1 MSRAPDTASAAWFE
15 PLYTAAEMR
24 AAEER
29 YPGYPDTVPELMERA
44 GRAVAEL
51 ILEDFEDATRI
62 TVVCGP
68 GNNGGDGRV
77 AARVLEEAGRELRI
91 VQAKPEDEEKDLG
104 EPDLIVDALFGTGF
118 EGAPRPAA
126 AQLIEQMNEAGVEI
140 VAVDVPSGVD
150 ASTGEIAGAAV
161 DAWAT
166 VTFHGEKVGL
176 VVAPG
181 VFKAGEVEVADIGLE
196 PVETEHA
203 RVTDGILE
211 LVPLR
216 APEDNKY
223 TAGHVI
229 VVGGS
234 TGLTGAPC
242 LTAMAAMRAD
252 AGYVTAAAPQSTLPV
267 FELRLLEAVKR
278 PLPEDGEGRLTKEA
292 CAEVLELAEKAHAV
306 ALGPGLGR
314 SDGTKELVRALLSE
328 LELPVVIDA
337 DALFELEPGNWPA
350 ARVLTPHEGELARLL
365 GTEAS
370 WVAAHRLQAARRAE
384 ERFGCV
390 VILKGEGSIVAA
402 PGEGMLVCPGFPSLA
417 TAGTGD
423 VLTGIVAA
431 FLAKGM
437 EPRLAAAAAVT
448 AQVQAALRAPQ
459 QAGLVAS
466 DLLAA
471 LPRVFD

>member
-1 MSRAPDTASAAWFE
+1 
-15 PLYTAAEMR
+15 MR

-44 GRAVAEL
+44 GRAVAEV
-51 ILEDFEDATRI
+51 ILEDFEEARQI

-77 AARVLEEAGRELRI
+77 AARVLDEAGRDVRI
-91 VQAKPEDEEKDLG
+91 VEAKPEDEQKDLG
-104 EPDLIVDALFGTGF
+104 DPDLIIDALFGTGF

-126 AQLIEQMNEAGVEI
+126 SRLIEQINGAASDV
-140 VAVDVPSGVD
+140 VAVDIPSGVD
-150 ASTGEIAGAAV
+150 ASTGEVSGAVV

-176 VVAPG
+176 VVTPG
-181 VFKAGEVEVADIGLE
+181 AFHAGEIDVADIGLE
-196 PVETEHA
+196 PVDTEHA
-203 RVTDGILE
+203 RVTDEILE

-223 TAGHVI
+223 TAGHVL

-234 TGLTGAPC
+234 PGLTGAPS

-252 AGYVTAAAPQSTLPV
+252 AGYVTVAAPRSTLPV
-267 FELRLLEAVKR
+267 FEARLLEAVKR
-278 PLPEDGEGRLTKEA
+278 PLPEDGESRLSSDAVEQ
-292 CAEVLELAEKAHAV
+292 VVELAKRAHAL

-314 SDGTKELVRALLSE
+314 GAGVQEAVRALLDRVA
-328 LELPVVIDA
+328 LPAVVDA
-337 DALFELEPGNWPA
+337 DALFELQPGNWPA
-350 ARVLTPHEGELARLL
+350 PRVLTPHEGELARLL
-365 GTEAS
+365 GLEAS
-370 WVAAHRLQAARRAE
+370 WVAAHRLQAARLAV
-384 ERFGCV
+384 ERFDCV
-390 VILKGEGSIVAA
+390 VVLKGEGTIVAA
-402 PGEGMLVCPGFPSLA
+402 PGKGVLVCPGFPSLA

-437 EPRLAAAAAVT
+437 EPRLAAAAGVT
-448 AQVQAALRAPQ
+448 AQVQAAVRAPQ

-466 DLLAA
+466 DLVEA
-471 LPRVFD
+471 LPRVFP

>member
-1 MSRAPDTASAAWFE
+1 MPEPGFE

-44 GRAVAEL
+44 GQAVADM
-51 ILEDFEDATRI
+51 ILEDYADARRI
-62 TVVCGP
+62 TVVCGS

-77 AARVLEEAGRELRI
+77 AARVLDAAGRDVLI
-91 VQAKPEDEEKDLG
+91 VDSKPEDEEKDLG

-118 EGAPRPAA
+118 EGAPRPGAA
-126 AQLIEQMNEAGVEI
+126 RLIEQMNGADADV
-140 VAVDVPSGVD
+140 VAVDIPSGVD
-150 ASTGEIAGAAV
+150 ASTGEVAGAVV
-161 DAWAT
+161 DAWTT
-166 VTFHGEKVGL
+166 VTFHREKVGL
-176 VVAPG
+176 VVTPG
-181 VFKAGEVEVADIGLE
+181 GFHAGEVDVADIALE

-203 RVTDGILE
+203 RVTDEVLE

-223 TAGHVI
+223 TAGHVV

-234 TGLTGAPC
+234 PGLTGAPS

-252 AGYVTAAAPQSTLPV
+252 AGYVTVAAPQSTLPV

-278 PLPEDGEGRLTKEA
+278 PLPEDDEGRLAPEA
-292 CAEVLELAEKAHAV
+292 TTAVLDLGQRADAF

-314 SDGTKELVRALLSE
+314 SDGTKELVRTLLAR
-328 LELPVVIDA
+328 LTLPVVVDA
-337 DALFELEPGNWPA
+337 DALFGLEPGDWPA
-350 ARVLTPHEGELARLL
+350 PRVLTPHEGELARLL
-365 GTEAS
+365 DTDSG
-370 WVAAHRLQAARRAE
+370 WVAAHRLAAARRAV

-390 VILKGEGSIVAA
+390 VVLKGEGTIVAA
-402 PGEGMLVCPGFPSLA
+402 PGEGMLICPGFPSLA

-423 VLTGIVAA
+423 VLTGIIAA

-437 EPRLAAAAAVT
+437 EPRLAAAAGVT

-459 QAGLVAS
+459 QAGLIAS
-466 DLLAA
+466 DLLES
-471 LPRVFD
+471 LPFVFP

>member
-1 MSRAPDTASAAWFE
+1 MAEFE

-44 GRAVAEL
+44 GRAVAEV
-51 ILEDFEDATRI
+51 ILEDFEDARQI
-62 TVVCGP
+62 TVVCGS

-77 AARVLEEAGRELRI
+77 AARVLEEGGRDVRI
-91 VQAKPEDEEKDLG
+91 VESKPEDEEKELG
-104 EPDLIVDALFGTGF
+104 DPDLIVDALFGTGF
-118 EGAPRPAA
+118 EGAPRPGAA
-126 AQLIEQMNEAGVEI
+126 RLIEQMNAAGADV

-150 ASTGEIAGAAV
+150 ASTGEVSGAAV

-166 VTFHGEKVGL
+166 VTFHAEKVGL
-176 VVAPG
+176 DVTPG
-181 VFKAGEVEVADIGLE
+181 AFHAGEIDVADIGLE

-203 RVTDGILE
+203 RVTDEILE

-223 TAGHVI
+223 TAGHVL

-234 TGLTGAPC
+234 PGLTGAPS

-252 AGYVTAAAPQSTLPV
+252 AGYVTVAAPRSSLRV
-267 FELRLLEAVKR
+267 FELRLLEAVKH
-278 PLPEDGEGRLTKEA
+278 PLPEDGEGRLMPEA
-292 CAEVLELAEKAHAV
+292 AEQVIEWAEKAHAV

-314 SDGTKELVRALLSE
+314 SAGVGEVVRSLLAEVAL
-328 LELPVVIDA
+328 PTVVDA
-337 DALFELEPGNWPA
+337 DALFELEPGDWPA
-350 ARVLTPHEGELARLL
+350 PRVLTPHEGELARLL
-365 GTEAS
+365 GTESS
-370 WVAAHRLQAARRAE
+370 WVAAHRLEAARRAV
-384 ERFGCV
+384 ERFECV
-390 VILKGEGSIVAA
+390 VVLKGEGTIVAA

-423 VLTGIVAA
+423 VLTGIIAA

-437 EPRLAAAAAVT
+437 EPRLAAAAGVT

-466 DLLAA
+466 DLVEA
-471 LPRVFD
+471 LPRVFP

>member
-1 MSRAPDTASAAWFE
+1 MSHPETASESRSE

-44 GRAVAEL
+44 GEAVAEVVF
-51 ILEDFEDATRI
+51 EDFPDARRI

-77 AARVLEEAGRELRI
+77 AAGVLEHAGREVRI
-91 VQAKPEDEEKDLG
+91 VESRPEDEEKDIG
-104 EPDLIVDALFGTGF
+104 DPDLIVDALFGTGF
-118 EGAPRPAA
+118 EGAPRAGAA
-126 AQLIEQMNEAGVEI
+126 RLIEQMNAADVEV
-140 VAVDVPSGVD
+140 VAVDIPSGID
-150 ASTGEIAGAAV
+150 ASTGEVAGAVV
-161 DAWAT
+161 DAWVT

-181 VFKAGEVEVADIGLE
+181 AFSAGEVEVADIGLE

-203 RVTDGILE
+203 RVKNEILE

-234 TGLTGAPC
+234 PGLTGAPC
-242 LTAMAAMRAD
+242 LTAMGAMRAD
-252 AGYVTAAAPQSTLPV
+252 CGYVTVAVPSSTLPV
-267 FELRLLEAVKR
+267 FEQRLLEAVKR
-278 PLPEDGEGRLTKEA
+278 PLPEDEDGRLLAEA
-292 CAEVLELAEKAHAV
+292 AEAVLELAAKADAL

-314 SDGTKELVRALLSE
+314 SDGTHELVRTLLAR
-328 LELPVVIDA
+328 LDLPVVVDA
-337 DALFELEPGNWPA
+337 DALFGLEPGDWPA
-350 ARVLTPHEGELARLL
+350 PRVLTPHEGELARLL
-365 GTEAS
+365 GTESS
-370 WVAAHRLQAARRAE
+370 WVAAHRLEAARRAV
-384 ERFGCV
+384 ERFDCI

-402 PGEGMLVCPGFPSLA
+402 PSHGMLVCPGYPSLA

-423 VLTGIVAA
+423 VLTGIVAS

-466 DLLAA
+466 DVIEA
-471 LPRVFD
+471 LPRVFG